1 MNIKRLLLGSAATLI
16 AVSGAHAAD
25 VVVAE
30 PEPVEYVRVC
40 DAYGEGYF
48 YIPGTETCMRISG
61 YVRADIKGGD
71 NVGARK
77 RGDIDRDTY
86 AWRTR
91 ATLRFHTASETELGT
106 LRTFV
111 ELRSQWDNGHDSNGG
126 QLRFAF
132 IELGGIRVG
141 LDESIF
147 NHWTGYY
154 GNVINDDIV
163 NPMAYTRTNVI
174 SYTFNAGNGFSGG
187 IRVGLDESIFNHW
200 TGYYGN
206 VINDDIVNPMAYT
219 RTNVISYTFNAGNGF
234 SYTRTNVISYTFNA
248 GNGFSAIL
256 GVEQGNDD
264 ADDYGYKYANNYVN
278 NPDGKGHKLSG
289 KIDDYTPNVVGG
301 LKFVQGWGGVS
312 VVGAYDAYYEEWAAK
327 ARLDLNVTDQWSVWV
342 IVGGLKFVQGW
353 GGVSVVGAY
362 DAYYEEW
369 AAKARLDLNVTDQWS
384 VWVMGGYKSAD
395 DTYRED
401 PSYGVRHYT
410 NSFGILGTKTGV
422 YRQVNS
428 IYGDWGGDWAVWGGT
443 TFKFNDWAV
452 WGGTTFKFNKKA
464 SFNAQVAYDDTD
476 TFAASINVKYELVP
490 GLVITPE
497 LTYISWDNDYS
508 IRNEIRN
515 EKIVDSMKG
524 QDAFQGM
531 VRIQRSF

>member
-1 MNIKRLLLGSAATLI
+1 MNIKSLLLGSAAALI
-16 AVSGAHAAD
+16 AVSGARAAD

-61 YVRADIKGGD
+61 YVRADIAGGD
-71 NVGARK
+71 NVYARK
-77 RGDIDRDTY
+77 RGEIDRDTY

-111 ELRSQWDNGHDSNGG
+111 ELRSQWDEGAEYDHKGDSASG

-147 NHWTGYY
+147 SHWTGYY
-154 GNVINDDIV
+154 GNVINDDILT
-163 NPMAYTRTNVI
+163 PMA
-174 SYTFNAGNGFSGG
+174 
-187 IRVGLDESIFNHW
+187 
-200 TGYYGN
+200 
-206 VINDDIVNPMAYT
+206 
-219 RTNVISYTFNAGNGF
+219 
-234 SYTRTNVISYTFNA
+234 YTRTNVISYTFNA

-256 GVEQGNDD
+256 GVEQGNSDLDNVDD
-264 ADDYGYKYANNYVN
+264 HGYHYFRDAAGNLDAKSH
-278 NPDGKGHKLSG
+278 DLSG

-312 VVGAYDAYYEEWAAK
+312 VVG
-327 ARLDLNVTDQWSVWV
+327 V
-342 IVGGLKFVQGW
+342 
-353 GGVSVVGAY
+353 Y

-395 DTYRED
+395 DYYNGDDTYGTVLKDKDRKD
-401 PSYGVRHYT
+401 TNYSYRYRNG
-410 NSFGILGTKTGV
+410 LTKYGV

-443 TFKFNDWAV
+443 TFKFN
-452 WGGTTFKFNKKA
+452 KKT

-476 TFAASINVKYELVP
+476 TFAASVNVKYELVP

-497 LTYISWDNDYS
+497 LTYISWENDYS
-508 IRNEIRN
+508 IRNEIKN
-515 EKIVDSMKG
+515 QKIVDSMKG

-531 VRIQRSF
+531 LRIQRSF

>member
-1 MNIKRLLLGSAATLI
+1 MNIKSLLLGSAAALV
-16 AVSGAHAAD
+16 AVSGARAAD

-40 DAYGEGYF
+40 DAYGAGYF

-71 NVGARK
+71 NVGARQ

-106 LRTFV
+106 LRTFI
-111 ELRSQWDNGHDSNGG
+111 ELRSQWDKGAEWGSNGDSASG
-126 QLRFAF
+126 QLRFAY
-132 IELGGIRVG
+132 IELGGLRVG

-174 SYTFNAGNGFSGG
+174 SYTFNN
-187 IRVGLDESIFNHW
+187 
-200 TGYYGN
+200 
-206 VINDDIVNPMAYT
+206 
-219 RTNVISYTFNAGNGF
+219 
-234 SYTRTNVISYTFNA
+234 

-264 ADDYGYKYANNYVN
+264 GDSYGESYYRVAGNDSDIFY
-278 NPDGKGHKLSG
+278 KGHVLDQR
-289 KIDDYTPNVVGG
+289 IDDYTPNFVGG
-301 LKFVQGWGGVS
+301 LKFVQGWGGISAVA
-312 VVGAYDAYYEEWAAK
+312 AYDAYYEEWAGK
-327 ARLDLNVTDQWSVWV
+327 VRLDLNVTDQW
-342 IVGGLKFVQGW
+342 
-353 GGVSVVGAY
+353 
-362 DAYYEEW
+362 
-369 AAKARLDLNVTDQWS
+369 N

-395 DTYRED
+395 DRYADDDT
-401 PSYGVRHYT
+401 YGVNGYRYNANRNLT
-410 NSFGILGTKTGV
+410 TLGV
-422 YRQVNS
+422 YRQINS

-443 TFKFNDWAV
+443 TFKFNPK
-452 WGGTTFKFNKKA
+452 T
-464 SFNAQVAYDDTD
+464 SFNAQVSYDDTD
-476 TFAASINVKYELVP
+476 TFAASVNVKYELVP

-497 LTYISWDNDYS
+497 LTYVSWDNDFSMRSYDRTFQ
-508 IRNEIRN
+508 I
-515 EKIVDSMKG
+515 KDSMKG

>member
-1 MNIKRLLLGSAATLI
+1 MNIKSLLLGSAAALI
-16 AVSGAHAAD
+16 AVSGARAAD

-71 NVGARK
+71 NVYARK

-106 LRTFV
+106 LRTFI
-111 ELRSQWDNGHDSNGG
+111 ELRSQWDEGAEWDGKGDSASG
-126 QLRFAF
+126 QLHFGF
-132 IELGGIRVG
+132 IELGGLRVG

-147 NHWTGYY
+147 NHWTGYF
-154 GNVINDDIV
+154 GNVINDDV
-163 NPMAYTRTNVI
+163 MNPMAY
-174 SYTFNAGNGFSGG
+174 S
-187 IRVGLDESIFNHW
+187 
-200 TGYYGN
+200 
-206 VINDDIVNPMAYT
+206 
-219 RTNVISYTFNAGNGF
+219 
-234 SYTRTNVISYTFNA
+234 RTNVISYTFNA

-256 GVEQGNDD
+256 GVEQGNSDVD
-264 ADDYGYKYANNYVN
+264 GEGYRYHNDYADIADVKE
-278 NPDGKGHKLSG
+278 HKLSS

-301 LKFVQGWGGVS
+301 LK
-312 VVGAYDAYYEEWAAK
+312 Y
-327 ARLDLNVTDQWSVWV
+327 
-342 IVGGLKFVQGW
+342 VQGW

-395 DTYRED
+395 DYYNADDTYGPNRLGD
-401 PSYGVRHYT
+401 T
-410 NSFGILGTKTGV
+410 NYWYRAKGDLKKIGV

-443 TFKFNDWAV
+443 TFKFN
-452 WGGTTFKFNKKA
+452 KKT
-464 SFNAQVAYDDTD
+464 SFNAQVAYDDSD
-476 TFAASINVKYELVP
+476 TFAASVNVKYELVP

-497 LTYISWDNDYS
+497 LTYISWENDYS
-508 IRNEIRN
+508 IRNEIKN
-515 EKIVDSMKG
+515 EKIVDSLKG

>member
-1 MNIKRLLLGSAATLI
+1 MNIKSLLLGSAAALI
-16 AVSGAHAAD
+16 AVSGARAAD

-61 YVRADIKGGD
+61 YVRADIAGGD
-71 NVGARK
+71 NVYARK

-111 ELRSQWDNGHDSNGG
+111 ELRSQWDEGAEYDHKGDSASG

-147 NHWTGYY
+147 SHWTGYY
-154 GNVINDDIV
+154 GNVINDDILT
-163 NPMAYTRTNVI
+163 PMA
-174 SYTFNAGNGFSGG
+174 
-187 IRVGLDESIFNHW
+187 
-200 TGYYGN
+200 
-206 VINDDIVNPMAYT
+206 
-219 RTNVISYTFNAGNGF
+219 
-234 SYTRTNVISYTFNA
+234 YTRTNVISYTFNA

-264 ADDYGYKYANNYVN
+264 IDNNNEDGGFGYTYYRDINDAIK
-278 NPDGKGHKLSG
+278 GKEHKLSG

-301 LKFVQGWGGVS
+301 LK
-312 VVGAYDAYYEEWAAK
+312 Y
-327 ARLDLNVTDQWSVWV
+327 
-342 IVGGLKFVQGW
+342 VQGW

-401 PSYGVRHYT
+401 DTYGVRRYT
-410 NSFGILGTKTGV
+410 NSAGALGFKNGV

-443 TFKFNDWAV
+443 TFKFN
-452 WGGTTFKFNKKA
+452 KKT

-476 TFAASINVKYELVP
+476 TFAASVNVKYELVP

-497 LTYISWDNDYS
+497 LTYISWENDYS
-508 IRNEIRN
+508 IRNAAN
-515 EKIVDSMKG
+515 TEKLVDSMKG

-531 VRIQRSF
+531 LRIQRSF

>member
-1 MNIKRLLLGSAATLI
+1 MNIKSLLLGSAAALI
-16 AVSGAHAAD
+16 AVSGARAAD

-61 YVRADIKGGD
+61 YVRGDIKGGD
-71 NVGARK
+71 NVYARK

-111 ELRSQWDNGHDSNGG
+111 ELRSQWDDGHDTNGG

-154 GNVINDDIV
+154 GNVINDDILS
-163 NPMAYTRTNVI
+163 PMA
-174 SYTFNAGNGFSGG
+174 
-187 IRVGLDESIFNHW
+187 
-200 TGYYGN
+200 
-206 VINDDIVNPMAYT
+206 
-219 RTNVISYTFNAGNGF
+219 
-234 SYTRTNVISYTFNA
+234 YTRTNVISYTFNA

-256 GVEQGNDD
+256 GLEQGNDD
-264 ADDYGYKYANNYVN
+264 ADDYGYRYSKADNGDVN
-278 NPDGKGHKLSG
+278 FKRYKLSG

-342 IVGGLKFVQGW
+342 
-353 GGVSVVGAY
+353 
-362 DAYYEEW
+362 
-369 AAKARLDLNVTDQWS
+369 
-384 VWVMGGYKSAD
+384 MGGYKSAD
-395 DTYRED
+395 DYYNLDETYGMKNVDGGR
-401 PSYGVRHYT
+401 RHAARIG
-410 NSFGILGTKTGV
+410 SDGTLKYGV
-422 YRQVNS
+422 YRQINS

-443 TFKFNDWAV
+443 TFKFN
-452 WGGTTFKFNKKA
+452 KKT

-476 TFAASINVKYELVP
+476 TFAASVNVKYELVP

-497 LTYISWDNDYS
+497 LTYVSWDDDYG
-508 IRNEIRN
+508 IRSEIAN
-515 EKIVDSMKG
+515 SKYGTSLKS

>member
-1 MNIKRLLLGSAATLI
+1 MNIKSLLLGSAAALI
-16 AVSGAHAAD
+16 AVSGARAAD

-61 YVRADIKGGD
+61 YVRADIAGGD
-71 NVGARK
+71 NVYARK
-77 RGDIDRDTY
+77 RGEIDRDTY

-111 ELRSQWDNGHDSNGG
+111 ELRSQWDEGAEYDHKGDSASG

-147 NHWTGYY
+147 HHWTGYY
-154 GNVINDDIV
+154 GNVINDDV
-163 NPMAYTRTNVI
+163 LSPMAY
-174 SYTFNAGNGFSGG
+174 S
-187 IRVGLDESIFNHW
+187 
-200 TGYYGN
+200 
-206 VINDDIVNPMAYT
+206 
-219 RTNVISYTFNAGNGF
+219 
-234 SYTRTNVISYTFNA
+234 RTNVISYTFNA

-256 GVEQGNDD
+256 GVEQGNSD
-264 ADDYGYKYANNYVN
+264 ADGYGYRYHNDYADIANV
-278 NPDGKGHKLSG
+278 KGHKLSS

-342 IVGGLKFVQGW
+342 
-353 GGVSVVGAY
+353 
-362 DAYYEEW
+362 
-369 AAKARLDLNVTDQWS
+369 
-384 VWVMGGYKSAD
+384 MGGYKSAD
-395 DTYRED
+395 DYYDRDDTYGYE
-401 PSYGVRHYT
+401 P
-410 NSFGILGTKTGV
+410 NSSTRTRNGLTKIGV

-443 TFKFNDWAV
+443 TFKFN
-452 WGGTTFKFNKKA
+452 KKT

-476 TFAASINVKYELVP
+476 TFAASVNVKYELVP

-497 LTYISWDNDYS
+497 LTYISWENDYS
-508 IRNEIRN
+508 ARNEIRN

-531 VRIQRSF
+531 LRIQRSF

>member
-1 MNIKRLLLGSAATLI
+1 MNIKSLLLGSAAALI
-16 AVSGAHAAD
+16 AVSGARAAD

-71 NVGARK
+71 NVYARK
-77 RGDIDRDTY
+77 RGDVDRDTY

-106 LRTFV
+106 LRTFI
-111 ELRSQWDNGHDSNGG
+111 ELRSQWDEGAEWDHKEDSASG

-154 GNVINDDIV
+154 GNVLNDDVV
-163 NPMAYTRTNVI
+163 NPMA
-174 SYTFNAGNGFSGG
+174 
-187 IRVGLDESIFNHW
+187 
-200 TGYYGN
+200 
-206 VINDDIVNPMAYT
+206 
-219 RTNVISYTFNAGNGF
+219 
-234 SYTRTNVISYTFNA
+234 YTRTNVISYTFNA

-264 ADDYGYKYANNYVN
+264 LDNADNYGYKYFRDA
-278 NPDGKGHKLSG
+278 DGYNDVKRHKLSG

-342 IVGGLKFVQGW
+342 
-353 GGVSVVGAY
+353 
-362 DAYYEEW
+362 
-369 AAKARLDLNVTDQWS
+369 
-384 VWVMGGYKSAD
+384 MGGYKSAD
-395 DTYRED
+395 DYYNDDNT
-401 PSYGVRHYT
+401 YGVDHDNYRPDRNHPG
-410 NSFGILGTKTGV
+410 FGKLGV
-422 YRQVNS
+422 YRQINS

-443 TFKFNDWAV
+443 TFKFN
-452 WGGTTFKFNKKA
+452 KKT
-464 SFNAQVAYDDTD
+464 SFNAQVSYDDTD

-497 LTYISWDNDYS
+497 LTYVSWDDDYGHS
-508 IRNEIRN
+508 YSRDASGAVIDDAVR
-515 EKIVDSMKG
+515 SSLKG

>member
-174 SYTFNAGNGFSGG
+174 SYTFNAGNGFS
-187 IRVGLDESIFNHW
+187 
-200 TGYYGN
+200 
-206 VINDDIVNPMAYT
+206 
-219 RTNVISYTFNAGNGF
+219 
-234 SYTRTNVISYTFNA
+234 
-248 GNGFSAIL
+248 AIL

-264 ADDYGYKYANNYVN
+264 IDDNNAHDGLGHSYGYGNKYYRNEAGGVSAKDY
-278 NPDGKGHKLSG
+278 DLSG

-301 LKFVQGWGGVS
+301 LKYVQGWGGN
-312 VVGAYDAYYEEWAAK
+312 AYYEEWAAK
-327 ARLDLNVTDQWSVWV
+327 ARLDLNV
-342 IVGGLKFVQGW
+342 
-353 GGVSVVGAY
+353 
-362 DAYYEEW
+362 
-369 AAKARLDLNVTDQWS
+369 DLNVTDQWS

-395 DTYRED
+395 DYYNEDKTYGYE
-401 PSYGVRHYT
+401 SNSSVRT
-410 NSFGILGTKTGV
+410 RNGLTKIGV

-443 TFKFNDWAV
+443 TFKFN
-452 WGGTTFKFNKKA
+452 KKT

-476 TFAASINVKYELVP
+476 TFAASVNVKYELVP

-497 LTYISWDNDYS
+497 LSYISWENDYS
-508 IRNEIRN
+508 ARNEIRN
-515 EKIVDSMKG
+515 EKIVDSLKG

-531 VRIQRSF
+531 LRIQRSF